1 MAQVEHF
8 DQIYQRALARKGGA
22 QQLQQLLGQPAGTAQ
37 LLAYQDADWL
47 GAMTKKIFQSGFVWR
62 VVEQKWPGFC
72 EVFFD
77 FAIEKIL
84 LMPDEMLAAKAQDPR
99 IIRNLNK
106 VLTIRHNAMMIDEL
120 ARQHG
125 SFSALVAQW
134 PSQDI
139 IGLWQLL
146 KSSGARLGGNTGPYT
161 LRAMGKDTFLLSQDV
176 EAYLRAYQVIEGG
189 LTSKTSLQKIQAQFN
204 QWQQQSGLPL
214 QQISQIIAFGMGD
227 NYAGLQMGTGEAS

>member
-8 DQIYQRALARKGGA
+8 DRIYQRALARKGGER
-22 QQLQQLLGQPAGTAQ
+22 QLQQLLGQPASTAE

-47 GAMTKKIFQSGFVWR
+47 SAMSKKIFQSGFVWR

-120 ARQHG
+120 SRQHG

-134 PSQDI
+134 PTSDI

-176 EAYLRAYQVIEGG
+176 EAYLRAYQVIDGG

-214 QQISQIIAFGMGD
+214 QQLSQIIALSMGD
-227 NYAGLQMGTGEAS
+227 NYAGLQTGEAS

>member
-8 DQIYQRALARKGGA
+8 DRIYQRALARKGGA
-22 QQLQQLLGQPAGTAQ
+22 QQLQQLLGQPADTAQ

-47 GAMTKKIFQSGFVWR
+47 SAMTKKIFQSGFVWR

-84 LMPDEMLAAKAQDPR
+84 LMPDEMLVAKAQDPR

-120 ARQHG
+120 SRQHG
-125 SFSALVAQW
+125 SFSTLVAQW
-134 PSQDI
+134 PTTDI

-176 EAYLRAYQVIEGG
+176 AAYLRAFEVIEGG

-227 NYAGLQMGTGEAS
+227 NYAGLQMGTGEAI

>member
-1 MAQVEHF
+1 MAKVEHF
-8 DQIYQRALARKGGA
+8 DQIYQRAVARKGSA
-22 QQLQQLLGQPAGTAQ
+22 AQLQQLLGQPYSGEQ
-37 LLAYQDADWL
+37 LIAYQDADWL
-47 GAMTKKIFQSGFVWR
+47 SAMTKKIFQSGFVWR

-77 FAIEKIL
+77 FTIEKIL
-84 LMPDEMLAAKAQDPR
+84 MMPDEMLHAKAQDPR

-125 SFSALVAQW
+125 SFSALVAKW
-134 PSQDI
+134 PTDNI

-146 KSSGARLGGNTGPYT
+146 KNEGARLGGNTGPYT

-176 EAYLRAYQVIEGG
+176 EAYLRAYHVIDGG
-189 LTSKTSLQKIQAQFN
+189 LTSKSSLQKIQAQFN
-204 QWQQQSGLPL
+204 LWQQQSGLSL
-214 QQISQIIAFGMGD
+214 QQISQIIAFSMGD
-227 NYAGLQMGTGEAS
+227 NYAGLQQQQGESA